1 MPRGILTKV
10 RLSRMRKRSL
20 IRKTVSTFSFMLFV
34 FFSTT
39 LFSADRTEA
48 QPASTQEYRLI
59 GTIQSHT
66 FTGAVLMVTKGEQSF
81 FRLNDILPD
90 GSRIVEVRQNSIS
103 LKGADGSPYEMY
115 IAHEM
120 SQETGNVASSV
131 RPNTPPV
138 DPYAPGAAIRGI
150 GAEQPNSPVRPRGR
164 SRRQLEEE

>member
-20 IRKTVSTFSFMLFV
+20 IRKTVCTFSFMLFV

-48 QPASTQEYRLI
+48 QPASVQEYRLI
-59 GTIQSHT
+59 GTIQSPT

-81 FRLNDILPD
+81 FRPNDILPD
-90 GSRIVEVRQNSIS
+90 GSRIVEVRQDSIS

-115 IAHEM
+115 IAHE
-120 SQETGNVASSV
+120 TRNVASSV

-138 DPYAPGAAIRGI
+138 DPYAPGAAIRGN
-150 GAEQPNSPVRPRGR
+150 GAEQPNSAVRPRGR
-164 SRRQLEEE
+164 SPLRQLEEE